1 LCDEHKDCRASR
13 GILATLVATLN
24 RLVELHRIAGS
35 RGDPPVRRVVLVEDL
50 GRIADATEH
59 ELVMLTRAASDEAI
73 DYRLDMA
80 LKLAGSRGVSALVLT
95 DGRAAIPPTAARI
108 AERDGVVVCGADA
121 DVDLAWLL
129 SAIERELAGE
139 APAALARIGEAVA
152 ALRDAEEE
160 GASADELLEAAR
172 AWGRVRV
179 GDPDADEAAAVVVVD
194 EEREAS
200 VCVGA
205 ADPVLASV
213 LAEVTAGAVGRAR
226 TAARHAEDVP
236 IRSRGQLLTEFL
248 LAPTDR
254 SGRLLDRMRAA
265 GLIVDGWHVAVRVEV
280 DGAEAVDELAAHRR
294 GNRIGRIAL
303 EQARIRGGAWHL
315 AELGAALVL
324 VLTSRRDP
332 GGRDVLATAEA
343 IVRQIAAREPD
354 VTVVCGV
361 GSTHSGAVG
370 LRATSAEARAAVA
383 AARAGRL
390 ANVAVAY
397 DALGLERTLMEWYA
411 SDTAREAVDSLL
423 APLQELEPV
432 KRDAWIRTLQSYLD
446 HQGSLSRAAEELHLH
461 RNAVAYR
468 IDRIYE
474 RLGLDREDADVRL
487 LLQLACR
494 ARSLR

>member
-1 LCDEHKDCRASR
+1 
-13 GILATLVATLN
+13 VATLN
-24 RLVELHRIAGS
+24 QLVELRRIAGS
-35 RGDPPVRRVVLVEDL
+35 RGDPPVRRVTLVEDL
-50 GRIADATEH
+50 GRIAEATEQ
-59 ELVMLTRAASDEAI
+59 EIVVLTRTASREAI

-80 LKLAGSRGVSALVLT
+80 LKLAGARGAGALVLT
-95 DGRAAIPPTAARI
+95 DGRTTIPPTAARI
-108 AERDGVVVCGADA
+108 AEREGVVVCSTAA
-121 DVDLAWLL
+121 EIDLAALL
-129 SAIERELAGE
+129 AGIERELAGE
-139 APAALARIGEAVA
+139 APAVLARIAQAIA
-152 ALRDAEEE
+152 ALADAEAG
-160 GASADELLEAAR
+160 GATAEDLLETAGAFG
-172 AWGRVRV
+172 AVRL
-179 GDPDADEAAAVVVVD
+179 GEPDSDEAAAIVIVD
-194 EEREAS
+194 EEPESA
-200 VCVGA
+200 VCVRSPDATLA
-205 ADPVLASV
+205 AVLAQ
-213 LAEVTAGAVGRAR
+213 LTAGAVGRAR
-226 TAARHAEDVP
+226 TAARRAEDVP

-254 SGRLLDRMRAA
+254 GGRLLDRMRAA

-280 DGAEAVDELAAHRR
+280 DGNVELDELALHRR
-294 GNRIGRIAL
+294 GNRIGRVAL
-303 EQARIRGGAWHL
+303 EHARARGGDWHL

-324 VLTSRRDP
+324 VLTSRRDS
-332 GGRDVLATAEA
+332 GSRDVLTTAEA
-343 IVRQIAAREPD
+343 LVRHVCAREPD

-361 GSTHSGAVG
+361 GSPHSGAGG
-370 LRATSAEARAAVA
+370 LRATSAEARSAVA

-423 APLQELEPV
+423 APLQELDPV

-468 IDRIYE
+468 IDRVYE
-474 RLGLDREDADVRL
+474 RLGLDRDDADVRL